1 MYVAH
6 FHVGYVW
13 NISLPIVNHEIT
25 KYQPLEMKA
34 VYTVY
39 HLTLQCGG
47 EVRRKQNGLGVS
59 GESGP

>member
-47 EVRRKQNGLGVS
+47 GS
-59 GESGP
+59 